1 MEDFIE
7 SEPDKYGD
15 INHYRSKIYNPISKS
30 VINEFNKIRK
40 ELIKKNKKS
49 TDIIILTDTVA
60 YGGPSNLMKTIQ
72 NNGGAIIAGYAGN
85 PRLSKEERS
94 KLDASLEPIDSTNY
108 ENLNIYKRL
117 SDKGLVIYGVPIGE
131 SFENVKGD
139 EYPLGFKVNP
149 VDELTNIY
157 HFYDDKYYNECID
170 AAVSLFDKYN
180 SDCNK
185 DNLNLVN
192 ENDQCKFED
201 EHAHGGYKCGDDGK
215 WTQTCQ
221 ISYCDIGYYYDKKLN
236 KCVKDE
242 CIEENYPI
250 SELYQNVNS
259 TYMKEVITDLLNIS
273 KSYVFSDI
281 MNNPPSPY
289 NDSKFNITE
298 ELEKIKIDED
308 KPFYEFYREIRTA
321 LSHLRDSNLDLIGGK
336 LPFNEPINFDEY
348 HFCLPFKFYLDYTN
362 DQDINMYIKEYTP
375 CIDNYGED
383 VKEFIKKQENISL
396 ELI

>member
-1 MEDFIE
+1 MKQTDLNKEYFESKKDQFLNAETCSAFNTWEDFIE

-108 ENLNIYKRL
+108 ENLDIYKRL

-157 HFYDDKYYNECID
+157 HFYDDKYYNEFID

-192 ENDQCKFED
+192 ENDQ
-201 EHAHGGYKCGDDGK
+201 
-215 WTQTCQ
+215 WW
-221 ISYCDIGYYYDKKLN
+221 L
-236 KCVKDE
+236 
-242 CIEENYPI
+242 
-250 SELYQNVNS
+250 
-259 TYMKEVITDLLNIS
+259 
-273 KSYVFSDI
+273 
-281 MNNPPSPY
+281 
-289 NDSKFNITE
+289 
-298 ELEKIKIDED
+298 
-308 KPFYEFYREIRTA
+308 
-321 LSHLRDSNLDLIGGK
+321 
-336 LPFNEPINFDEY
+336 
-348 HFCLPFKFYLDYTN
+348 
-362 DQDINMYIKEYTP
+362 
-375 CIDNYGED
+375 
-383 VKEFIKKQENISL
+383 
-396 ELI
+396 